1 MRASRSPSVRV
12 TPLRVPSVRRVCAPE
27 PANRL
32 PAMAFAAFGDD
43 VIGEYL
49 HVGPA
54 SFEDRHLHTAFV
66 IQIDALWQLD
76 ERANAYIRDFGL
88 RANFRPPCIADPW
101 SSAKRYH

>member
-1 MRASRSPSVRV
+1 MRTVSRQIDY
-12 TPLRVPSVRRVCAPE
+12 
-27 PANRL
+27 L
-32 PAMAFAAFGDD
+32 PMAYAAFGDD
-43 VIGEYL
+43 VIGEFL

-88 RANFRPPCIADPW
+88 RANFRAALHCGPVVIGET
-101 SSAKRYH
+101 RYH